1 MPMTRNE
8 LIELGKR
15 IVAAQCS
22 EEEHTRLMEI
32 FDRNVPHPSGS
43 NLFYWPENYNA
54 RTTIMSEYDPT
65 VEEVVDRC
73 LAYKPIIL

>member
-1 MPMTRNE
+1 MTRNE

-15 IVAAQCS
+15 IVAAEGS
-22 EEEHTRLMEI
+22 EAELDDLMEI
-32 FDRNVPHPSGS
+32 FDKNVPHPSGS
-43 NLFYWPENYNA
+43 NLFYWPENYNT
-54 RTTIMSEYDPT
+54 RTTIISEYDPT